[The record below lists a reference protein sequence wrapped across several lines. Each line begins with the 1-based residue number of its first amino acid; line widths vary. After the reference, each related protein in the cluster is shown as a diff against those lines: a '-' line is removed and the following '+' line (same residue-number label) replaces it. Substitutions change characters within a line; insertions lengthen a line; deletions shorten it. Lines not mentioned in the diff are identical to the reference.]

1 MAPTNARSLMKD
13 FRASFRRK
21 KVPSTPKIDKAEQQP
36 KEEELAK
43 LVELKENLGE
53 NVPSRYSDS
62 ELLAFLRARS
72 LNVKEA
78 EKLMTVDFNLRR
90 FLQMDEFL
98 QNPEM
103 PQIILNKKYTVS
115 GIIGF
120 DKDGYLVRVVNVG
133 HSDIKGFIN
142 VLSTME
148 NFKLFLWFLENDR
161 KLQEA
166 ENRKTGN
173 KNKQITYIL
182 NMDNL
187 SLTKLMDK
195 AVLETG
201 LLAIKLLQDHYHDVV
216 RAAYIINAGALF
228 SSAFK
233 LFKPVIKE
241 DLHQRIKVLGD
252 NWKEELLN
260 RIDADIL
267 PAYLGGNRVD
277 SDNDPMC
284 KSLIGFGGPIDESYY
299 PTEFLQLDDP
309 DVISVIVPSGG
320 SLFYRFPV
328 PAVGSIVRWD
338 IESKEN
344 DIGIQVFLDAV
355 VDEITQGKAKKRKDE
370 DVSQMEPLTP
380 YIRSQCQL
388 CPEKG
393 QTVAWFTGT
402 IVLQIDNSYSWMSSK
417 DITFK
422 ITVEPPKNGEKNHLN
437 GTHHATK
444 KA

>member
-1 MAPTNARSLMKD
+1 MQG
-13 FRASFRRK
+13 RK

-36 KEEELAK
+36 NEEELAK
-43 LVELKENLGE
+43 LVELKDNLGE
-53 NVPSRYSDS
+53 NIPSRYSDV

-78 EKLMTVDFNLRR
+78 EKLMNVDLNLRR

-98 QNPEM
+98 KNPEK
-103 PQIILNKKYTVS
+103 PQITLNKKYTVS
-115 GIIGF
+115 GTIGF
-120 DKDGYLVRVVNVG
+120 DKEGYLVRVINVG

-148 NFKLFLWFLENDR
+148 NFKIFLWFLEKD
-161 KLQEA
+161 LLIQEA

-182 NMDNL
+182 NMENL
-187 SLTKLMDK
+187 TLGKLMDK

-216 RAAYIINAGALF
+216 RVAYLINAGALF

-241 DLHQRIKVLGD
+241 SLHQKIKVLGD

-260 RIDADIL
+260 KIDADIL
-267 PAYLGGNRVD
+267 PAYLGGNRMD

-284 KSLIGFGGPIDESYY
+284 KSLIGYGGMIDESYY
-299 PTEFLQLDDP
+299 PTDFLQPDDP
-309 DVISVIVPSGG
+309 DVISVTVPSGA

-328 PAVGSIVRWD
+328 PAVGSIIRWH
-338 IESKEN
+338 IQSKEN
-344 DIGIQVFLDAV
+344 DIGIEVFLDTNEEETA
-355 VDEITQGKAKKRKDE
+355 QGKPKKKKEE
-370 DVSQMEPLTP
+370 DVSKLEPLTP

-393 QTVAWFTGT
+393 QTIAWFTGT
-402 IVLQIDNSYSWMSSK
+402 IVLQIDNTYSWMSSK

-422 ITVEPPKNGEKNHLN
+422 ITVEPPTANGVKNHIN
-437 GTHHATK
+437 GNHHVTK
-444 KA
+444 TTQVK